1 MDEATLAA
9 LRQVL
14 QGHPEIRLALLFGSR
29 ARGRGGPQSDID
41 IAIDSK
47 GGFDLLTLKRDL
59 SLAASAEVDVVDLAR
74 AGFVLLQ
81 AVLRDGAAIYQG
93 ERNALGSWRSRTIAE
108 LETDRPV
115 WERMRNAFI
124 KRLAARAHG

>member
-47 GGFDLLTLKRDL
+47 GGFDLLALKRDL
-59 SLAASAEVDVVDLAR
+59 SLAVSAEVDVVDLAR